1 MRCLSPAGISI
12 PCSYTSFLAP
22 VSSNKLHSEIAN
34 SSDPKYPEQ
43 PYVVMFQAAQ
53 ILSEA
58 GGRENYPKYAE
69 CWGFDH
75 PRHDIVCDSLGERS
89 APHGLDNRFT
99 D

>member
-1 MRCLSPAGISI
+1 
-12 PCSYTSFLAP
+12 
-22 VSSNKLHSEIAN
+22 
-34 SSDPKYPEQ
+34 
-43 PYVVMFQAAQ
+43 MFQAAQ

-75 PRHDIVCDSLGERS
+75 PRHDIVSDSLGKRS
-89 APHGLDNRFT
+89 ALRGLDERPT